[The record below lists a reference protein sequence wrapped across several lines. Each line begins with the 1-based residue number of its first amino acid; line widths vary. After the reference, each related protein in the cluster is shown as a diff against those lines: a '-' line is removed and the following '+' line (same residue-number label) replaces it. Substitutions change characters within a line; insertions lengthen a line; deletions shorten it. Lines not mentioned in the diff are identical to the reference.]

1 VSGFF
6 KSCLPSNATPKT
18 EGDSLQ
24 PAKAILIFNPKTGRY
39 GSNRNPPIDAVCSRL
54 AALGVSIELRKT
66 SGPGDATTIAHV
78 AAKNGRQN
86 IIVCG
91 GDGTINEAL
100 QGIIGTNARL
110 AILPRGTGNVLA
122 RDLGIPIDN
131 FDAAAVIAKGKPQ
144 TIFPGCAIDETSGA
158 RRYFLLMAGIG
169 LDADVV
175 RRVRPQ
181 LKKRFGKAAFWFSG
195 LAHLARWRPA
205 LFEVEINDQRLVG
218 TFAAIG
224 KAASYGGDLSVTPR
238 ARIEIP
244 DFEVCVVSSRSRL
257 RYLKLLPHVMRK
269 GVPENRD
276 EVTFV
281 RTTRVVAKGNAPVQV
296 DGELIGQL
304 PMSFEIALE
313 PIEIIVP

>member
-1 VSGFF
+1 VWLFF
-6 KSCLPSNATPKT
+6 QPCLPSNATPKT
-18 EGDSLQ
+18 SLQ

-39 GSNRNPPIDAVCSRL
+39 GSNRHPPIDAVCSRF
-54 AALGVSIELRKT
+54 AALGVTIELRKT
-66 SGPGDATTIAHV
+66 SGPGDATTIARA

-110 AILPRGTGNVLA
+110 AILPRGTANVLA
-122 RDLGIPIDN
+122 RDLGLPLDV
-131 FDAAAVIAKGKPQ
+131 FKAAAVIAKGNTRKV
-144 TIFPGCAIDETSGA
+144 FPGCAIDESSGEK
-158 RRYFLLMAGIG
+158 RYFFLMAGIG
-169 LDADVV
+169 LDAAVV

-195 LAHLARWRPA
+195 LTHLARWRPA
-205 LFEVEINDQRLVG
+205 IFEVEINDQRLVG

-257 RYLKLLPHVMRK
+257 RYLKLLPHVMRN

-276 EVTFV
+276 EVTFM
-281 RTTRVVAKGNAPVQV
+281 RTTRVVATGEAPVQV
-296 DGELIGQL
+296 DGEVIGKL
-304 PMSFEIALE
+304 PMTFVIVPE